1 MAFPLAWALKDG
13 SDDIRAFLLS
23 VLTGLAMAA
32 VLHIAGRSSSK
43 DELGTREAI
52 AGVAFAWVV
61 ASLQGCMPYM
71 LGGYI
76 PAFTDAYFEA
86 MSGFTTTGATV
97 LQNVEVIPRGILMWR
112 AQTQW
117 LGGMGIV
124 VLVIAMLP
132 LFGVNMT
139 QLFKAES
146 PGPSLEKTSPRITDM
161 AMMLWKVY
169 MGLTVVGIVLLVFR
183 RHVGL

>member
-97 LQNVEVIPRGILMWR
+97 LQNVEDCRPRNRDAAALRRQHDTALQGR
-112 AQTQW
+112 
-117 LGGMGIV
+117 
-124 VLVIAMLP
+124 
-132 LFGVNMT
+132 
-139 QLFKAES
+139 K
-146 PGPSLEKTSPRITDM
+146 PRPQP
-161 AMMLWKVY
+161 
-169 MGLTVVGIVLLVFR
+169 
-183 RHVGL
+183 

>member
-13 SDDIRAFLLS
+13 TDDVRAFLLS
-23 VLTGLAMAA
+23 ALTGLAMAA
-32 VLHIAGRSSSK
+32 ALHVVGRSASK

-52 AGVAFAWVV
+52 AGVAFAWVA

-86 MSGFTTTGATV
+86 MSGFTTTGATI
-97 LQNVEVIPRGILMWR
+97 LRDVEAVPRGILMWR

-117 LGGMGIV
+117 LGGHRDAAALRSQHDAALQG
-124 VLVIAMLP
+124 
-132 LFGVNMT
+132 G
-139 QLFKAES
+139 E
-146 PGPSLEKTSPRITDM
+146 PRPQP
-161 AMMLWKVY
+161 
-169 MGLTVVGIVLLVFR
+169 
-183 RHVGL
+183 